1 QFPVEL
7 TIVPL
12 TEGGHQFFCAFV
24 RDITEM
30 KKAATELKQSNER
43 FKMITSTT
51 NDAVWE
57 WDFETGQM
65 WGNETHQQLYGLTLA
80 DPVPVEKQWQERL
93 HPDDRGIMIKK
104 QAEALASDTNV
115 FITEYRFNTEE
126 EGYKNIYDRCYIVR
140 DKEGKAVRILGS
152 MMDITERKKTEELVK
167 ESEARY
173 KALVENAPEAL
184 VVFDADHGKFVS
196 VSETAIKLFKMSREE
211 LLKIGPVEVSPEYQ
225 PDGRL
230 SVESAMEKIRET
242 VAGGKPSFEWTHR
255 DKEGNPIPCEV
266 WLVRL
271 PSETQTLIR
280 GSIVDITVRKKA
292 ELKLKESEEKYRSV
306 IEQAT
311 DFIMITDQQGNFI
324 DTNSSF
330 NKTFG
335 YTKEEILQLNISKV
349 IDPEQLKIRPVRFD
363 LLVKGETILN
373 ERRMLTKTGAGIDVE
388 ANVKMLPDGRILAI
402 ARDIRD
408 RKKAEEQ
415 LSNERNLLRA
425 LIDHLPDYIYV
436 KDTSLNFLISNR
448 AFVKLVGAA
457 SEEENYRKNSIDLF
471 GEEIG
476 QINMKEDKK
485 IIETGEII
493 IDRDEPIVTRE
504 GKERWLLT
512 TKVPLKDQEEKVTG
526 ILGISKDIT
535 ERKEAERII
544 KESEEKYR
552 TIIEQAPDGI
562 FISDKNTFFVDV
574 NRSGCSMLGYT
585 KEELLKMRF
594 TELISPDSLKNNPL
608 RMDELNSGQIVLSER
623 KVIRKDGSEISVEI
637 NAKLRP
643 DGFYQSFIRDV
654 TDRNKAEEALK
665 ASEERYRTLVE
676 QAVDAIALYNISGK
690 ILDVNTGSVKLLGYS
705 KEELMKMNLA
715 DILTKE
721 EIQTKPVQYDVLQ
734 KGVSTIRQR
743 MMRKKNGSVIQTEVR
758 SQQLPD
764 GRFLSVI
771 RDLTERINAQEQ
783 IQREKELSDSVIN
796 SLPGLFYLIDES
808 GKYIRW
814 NKLKEEISGYTA
826 KEISQMNSL
835 DFFEGEEKKLVRQR
849 IKEGIANGVTD
860 IEAHLVTKKGKR
872 ILFYFAGIAIDYEG
886 KKCLMGTGIDISD
899 RKKAEQELEESYEA
913 IRKLTEHLQNIR
925 EEERAHIAREIHD
938 ELGQQLTVLK
948 MDISWIN
955 KKIPIQDESVKARMK
970 ELLVML
976 DETVKSVRRIS
987 SELRPSL
994 LDDLGLIA
1002 AMEWQLTEFEK
1013 RFEIKTHFK
1022 SDDAEIKLPESV
1034 KTALFRILQES
1045 LTNVARHSEAK
1056 KVTVSLNR
1064 KKNNSIVLSV
1074 VDNGVGF
1081 DKQNVIGK
1089 KTLGI
1094 LGMQERTSMIG
1105 GTYEISGKPGKGT
1118 RVVVTIPLVEGN

>member
-1 QFPVEL
+1 
-7 TIVPL
+7 
-12 TEGGHQFFCAFV
+12 
-24 RDITEM
+24 
-30 KKAATELKQSNER
+30 
-43 FKMITSTT
+43 MITRTT

-65 WGNETHQQLYGLTLA
+65 WGNDTHQELYGLTKS
-80 DPVPVEKQWQERL
+80 DPVPKEKQWHERL
-93 HPDDRGIMIKK
+93 HPDDRETLIKK
-104 QAEALASDTNV
+104 QADALASDTNV
-115 FITEYRFNTEE
+115 FITEYRFKTEN

-140 DKEGKAVRILGS
+140 NAEGKAVRILGS
-152 MMDITERKKTEELVK
+152 MMDITERKKAEGLII
-167 ESEARY
+167 ESEERN

-184 VVFDADHGKFVS
+184 VVFDVDDRKFVS
-196 VSETAIKLFKMSREE
+196 VSETAISLFKMSREE

-230 SVESAMEKIRET
+230 SAESAMEKIAET
-242 VAGGKPSFEWTHR
+242 LAGSKPSFEWTHC
-255 DKEGNPIPCEV
+255 DKEGNRIPCEV

-271 PSETQTLIR
+271 PSKTRKLIR
-280 GSIVDITVRKKA
+280 GSIIDITVRKKA

-324 DTNSSF
+324 EANSSF

-335 YTKEEILQLNISKV
+335 YTKEELLQLNINKV
-349 IDPEQLKIRPVRFD
+349 IDPGQLKVRPVRFD
-363 LLVKGETILN
+363 LLVKGETVLN
-373 ERRMLTKTGAGIDVE
+373 ERRMLTKAGTPIDVE
-388 ANVKMLPDGRILAI
+388 ANVKMLPDGRIMAI

-436 KDTSLNFLISNR
+436 KDTSFNFLINNL
-448 AFVKLVGAA
+448 AFVKLVGAE
-457 SEEENYRKNSIDLF
+457 SEAENSNKTSMDLF
-471 GEEIG
+471 SEDIG
-476 QINMKEDKK
+476 KINMEEDRR
-485 IIETGEII
+485 IIETGETV
-493 IDRDEPIVTRE
+493 IDRDEPIVTND
-504 GKERWLLT
+504 GKKLWLLT
-512 TKVPLKDQEEKVTG
+512 TKVPLKDHENKVIG

-608 RMDELNSGQIVLSER
+608 RMDELNSGQILLSER
-623 KVIRKDGSEISVEI
+623 KVVRKDGSSISVEI

-654 TDRNKAEEALK
+654 TKRNKAEEALK

-676 QAVDAIALYNISGK
+676 QAVDAIVLNDASGK
-690 ILDVNTGSVKLLGYS
+690 ILDVNTGSVKLLGYT
-705 KEELMKMNLA
+705 KEELMKMNLP

-721 EIQTKPVQYDVLQ
+721 EVQTRPVQYDVLQ
-734 KGVSTIRQR
+734 KGESTVRQR
-743 MMRKKNGSVIQTEVR
+743 IMKKKDGSVIQTEVR

-771 RDLTERINAQEQ
+771 RDLTERIKAQEH
-783 IQREKELSDSVIN
+783 IQKEKELSDSIIN

-808 GKYIRW
+808 ARYIRW

-826 KEISQMNSL
+826 GEMSRMSSL
-835 DFFEGEEKKLVRQR
+835 DLFEGEEKELVRQR
-849 IKEGIANGVTD
+849 IKDGFANGTTD
-860 IEAHLVTKKGKR
+860 VEAHLITKKGKK
-872 ILFYFAGIAIDYEG
+872 ILFYFTGIAIEYEG
-886 KKCLMGTGIDISD
+886 KRCLMGTGIDISA

-938 ELGQQLTVLK
+938 ELGQQLTILK
-948 MDISWIN
+948 MDISWIT
-955 KKIPIQDESVKARMK
+955 KKIGVQDEPVKARMK

-994 LDDLGLIA
+994 LDDLGLTA

-1013 RFEIKTHFK
+1013 RFEIKTNFK
-1022 SDDAEIKLPESV
+1022 SDDTEIKLSESV
-1034 KTALFRILQES
+1034 KTALFRIMQES
-1045 LTNVARHSEAK
+1045 LTNVARHSKAK

-1081 DKQNVIGK
+1081 DKQNAIGK

>member
-1 QFPVEL
+1 
-7 TIVPL
+7 
-12 TEGGHQFFCAFV
+12 
-24 RDITEM
+24 
-30 KKAATELKQSNER
+30 
-43 FKMITSTT
+43 
-51 NDAVWE
+51 
-57 WDFETGQM
+57 
-65 WGNETHQQLYGLTLA
+65 
-80 DPVPVEKQWQERL
+80 
-93 HPDDRGIMIKK
+93 
-104 QAEALASDTNV
+104 
-115 FITEYRFNTEE
+115 
-126 EGYKNIYDRCYIVR
+126 
-140 DKEGKAVRILGS
+140 
-152 MMDITERKKTEELVK
+152 MDITERKRAEELIKV
-167 ESEARY
+167 SEERY

-184 VVFDADHGKFVS
+184 VVFDADNGKFVS
-196 VSETAIKLFKMSREE
+196 VSETAIKLFKISREE
-211 LLKIGPVEVSPEYQ
+211 LLKIGPVDVSPEYQ

-230 SVESAMEKIRET
+230 SAESAMEKIRET
-242 VAGGKPSFEWTHR
+242 VAGGKPSFEWTHC
-255 DKEGNPIPCEV
+255 DKDGSLIPCEV

-280 GSIVDITVRKKA
+280 GSIIDITVRKKA
-292 ELKLKESEEKYRSV
+292 ELELKESEEKYRSV

-335 YTKEEILQLNISKV
+335 YTKEDILQLNINKV

-363 LLVKGETILN
+363 LLVKGEAVLN
-373 ERRMLTKTGAGIDVE
+373 ERRMMTKAGAIIDVE

-436 KDTSLNFLISNR
+436 KDTSFNFLINNQ
-448 AFVKLVGAA
+448 AFVNLVGTE
-457 SEEENYRKNSIDLF
+457 SEAENINKTSIDLF
-471 GEEIG
+471 GEDIG
-476 QINMKEDKK
+476 KINMEEDKK
-485 IIETGEII
+485 IIETGKTV
-493 IDRDEPIVTRE
+493 IDRDEPIVTKE
-504 GKERWLLT
+504 GEKLWLLT
-512 TKVPLKDQEEKVTG
+512 TKVPLKDHENKVTG

-552 TIIEQAPDGI
+552 T
-562 FISDKNTFFVDV
+562 
-574 NRSGCSMLGYT
+574 
-585 KEELLKMRF
+585 
-594 TELISPDSLKNNPL
+594 
-608 RMDELNSGQIVLSER
+608 
-623 KVIRKDGSEISVEI
+623 
-637 NAKLRP
+637 
-643 DGFYQSFIRDV
+643 
-654 TDRNKAEEALK
+654 
-665 ASEERYRTLVE
+665 LVE
-676 QAVDAIALYNISGK
+676 QAVDAIALYNAAGE
-690 ILDVNTGSVKLLGYS
+690 ILDVNRGSVKLLGYS
-705 KEELMKMNLA
+705 KEELMKMNLSE
-715 DILTKE
+715 ILTE
-721 EIQTKPVQYDVLQ
+721 EEMQTKPVQYDVLQ
-734 KGVSTIRQR
+734 KGLSTVRQR

-771 RDLTERINAQEQ
+771 RDLTERINAQAQ
-783 IQREKELSDSVIN
+783 IQKEKELSDSIIN

-826 KEISQMNSL
+826 NEMSRMNSL
-835 DFFEGEEKKLVRQR
+835 DFFEGEEKELVRQR
-849 IKEGIANGVTD
+849 IKEGITKGVTD
-860 IEAHLVTKKGKR
+860 IEAHLVTKKGKK

-899 RKKAEQELEESYEA
+899 RKKAEQELEESYKA

-955 KKIPIQDESVKARMK
+955 KKIGIQDESVKARMK

-994 LDDLGLIA
+994 LDDLGLTA

-1013 RFEIKTHFK
+1013 RFEIKTVFK
-1022 SDDAEIKLPESV
+1022 SDDAEIKLSESV

-1064 KKNNSIVLSV
+1064 KNGSVVLSV

-1081 DKQNVIGK
+1081 DKQNAIGK

-1118 RVVVTIPLVEGN
+1118 RVVVTIPLVGSN